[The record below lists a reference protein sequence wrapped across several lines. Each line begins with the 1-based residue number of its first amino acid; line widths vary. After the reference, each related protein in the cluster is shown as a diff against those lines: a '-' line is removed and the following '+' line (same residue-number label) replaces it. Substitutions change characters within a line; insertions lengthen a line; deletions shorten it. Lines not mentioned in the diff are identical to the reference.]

1 MERNVKA
8 ITSFSAALKV
18 FDFEALL
25 LVIMVHYSQNSLSVH
40 TIKGDLSLAT
50 RSNRRGIV
58 DYATERACGIVS
70 LAELAVVKS

>member
-8 ITSFSAALKV
+8 ITY
-18 FDFEALL
+18 
-25 LVIMVHYSQNSLSVH
+25 VILSRTQSIPFRNSLDMVQYSPNSLFVH
-40 TIKGDLSLAT
+40 TIKGDISLET
-50 RSNRRGIV
+50 RSNKRENV